1 MKSKTIKASVGNIA
15 RLAGVSTTT
24 ASVALKN
31 QPGVGVAKRKQ
42 ILRIAKKLGYAPDA
56 NIGSWMARV
65 RDAKSKELLPI
76 AWLNTA
82 GERDAFQ
89 RYRFQS
95 PLWEGARARAQEL
108 GYNLEDIWCHE
119 PGMTMRRLTKILYQ
133 RGIEGVIVTHPA
145 KHFRLDWDHLASV
158 SLGSSLL
165 VPKLHRVTA
174 DFNFNFQLALKSLKR
189 LGYKRIGVCLGQEV
203 DSYSHFTI
211 RATASAF
218 YSSASR
224 AEQIPPLFHPHYVFS
239 KNISETAGR
248 EEELVAW
255 FKRHRPEVIVG
266 HDNRI
271 EQWVKAAG
279 YRVPEDVGI
288 VHLAV
293 DDDVL
298 DWAGIY
304 SRRREV
310 AAAAVDWLVSLMR
323 NHQYGVSK
331 APLHILMR
339 GLWQNG
345 RTLGP
350 PPKTKIQP

>member
-1 MKSKTIKASVGNIA
+1 MKSKTTQASVGNIA

-31 QPGVGVAKRKQ
+31 QPGVGAAKRKR

-95 PLWEGARARAQEL
+95 PLLEGARARAQEL

-119 PGMTMRRLTKILYQ
+119 PGMTMRRLSRILYQ
-133 RGIEGVIVTHPA
+133 RGIEGVIVTHPER
-145 KHFRLDWDHLASV
+145 HVRLDWDCLASV
-158 SLGSSLL
+158 ALGASLL
-165 VPKLHRVTA
+165 VPKLHQIA
-174 DFNFNFQLALKSLKR
+174 PDINFNFQLALKSLRR
-189 LGYKRIGVCLGQEV
+189 LGYRRIGICLSPDV
-203 DSYSHFTI
+203 DSASHYTT
-211 RATASAF
+211 RATANDLYF
-218 YSSASR
+218 RASISDR
-224 AEQIPPLFHPHYVFS
+224 VPPLFYPPFWTEGLD
-239 KNISETAGR
+239 KEKKM
-248 EEELVAW
+248 LAW
-255 FKRHRPEVIVG
+255 FKRYKPEVIVG

-271 EQWVKAAG
+271 VQWLQRAG
-279 YRVPEDVGI
+279 FRVPGDVGV

-298 DWAGIY
+298 DWAGIH
-304 SRRREV
+304 SRRRQMGV
-310 AAAAVDWLVSLMR
+310 TAVDQLVALMR
-323 NHQYGVSK
+323 SHQYGVPET
-331 APLHILMR
+331 PLNIR
-339 GLWQNG
+339 VCGTWQNG
-345 RTLGP
+345 RTLHSKVEKESG
-350 PPKTKIQP
+350 KV